1 MSTKRQSSKTDDDVT
16 FRPLI
21 RLSRSTHGDLIDLLE
36 KVPPRALGYE
46 IVRLLALSL
55 SVEGRPFTTQRE
67 TVSTA
72 AATEAS
78 SNFDS
83 GEGRAPR
90 SHPLITSQ
98 IQNATELGENTPLDE
113 IEGFKRLGIKNTADF
128 SDAFD
133 WTKP

>member
-46 IVRLLALSL
+46 IVRRLGLSM

-67 TVSTA
+67 TVSTV
-72 AATEAS
+72 AATGAS
-78 SNFDS
+78 SSFET

-90 SHPLITSQ
+90 SHPLISSQ
-98 IQNATELGENTPLDE
+98 IQCATELGENTLIDE
-113 IEGFKRLGIKNTADF
+113 IEGFKRLGIKNAADF